1 MTTEI
6 DRLKFIWESLGS
18 LHEESGW
25 KLITVSEQPAGRILA
40 GRYYPDNLESLVVV
54 FPDFVP
60 GKQWNFPEG
69 RGFSV
74 RIVPPQSEFE
84 GYGIALC
91 RKREGGLELFTLMS
105 EDLLRLLLQ
114 QTQHPTKNCTEVFLQ
129 RIYAWQ
135 KFMQS
140 ESSRHLSTEQVRGL
154 WGELEFIRR
163 LVENGV
169 PLRTAIQTWRGPLNN
184 LHDFQ
189 FASAHVEIKTSC
201 NENGFAV
208 FIGSLEQLTPVN
220 GVPLYLSAFRLE
232 TAENGLNLAE
242 QIEEIDQLIGDD
254 SQTQILFDSLL
265 LNVGYLAKDAER
277 YADKFRVQKAVLY
290 PVDDQFPCLTRH
302 NVPVTIASARY
313 TLQLEQMAMNT
324 IPFNHFCEE
333 VIHE

>member
-1 MTTEI
+1 MTAEAN
-6 DRLKFIWESLGS
+6 DLKFIWESLDS
-18 LHEESGW
+18 LHEEAGW
-25 KLITVSEQPAGRILA
+25 KLISVSEQPAGRILA

-74 RIVPPQSEFE
+74 RIVPPQPNFK
-84 GYGIALC
+84 GFGIALC

-114 QTQHPTKNCTEVFLQ
+114 QTQRLATNRAEVFLQ
-129 RIYAWQ
+129 RIHAWQ

-140 ESSRHLSTEQVRGL
+140 ESSRHLSIEQVRGI
-154 WGELEFIRR
+154 WGELEFIHR
-163 LVENGV
+163 LVDQGV
-169 PLRTAIQTWRGPLNN
+169 PVRTVIQAWRGPLNN

-189 FASAHVEIKTSC
+189 FTSAHVEIKSSC

-277 YADKFRVQKAVLY
+277 YADKFRVQKTVLY

-313 TLQLEQMAMNT
+313 TLQLEQMAINT
-324 IPFNHFCEE
+324 VPFNHFCEE